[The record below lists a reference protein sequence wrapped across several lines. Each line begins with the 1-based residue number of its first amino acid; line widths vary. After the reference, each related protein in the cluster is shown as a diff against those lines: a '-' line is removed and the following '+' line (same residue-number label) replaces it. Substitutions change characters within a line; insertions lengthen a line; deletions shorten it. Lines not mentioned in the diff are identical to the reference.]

1 MCHSVPTKV
10 KREQHLRSAGLEIAV
25 GVAAADWSLAE
36 GKGYYAVPNVPAG
49 TLKCPEALGRRGET
63 VIGWGFFLSL
73 SLESELLLAECDV
86 LCLIDRK

>member
-1 MCHSVPTKV
+1 MCRSVPNKV
-10 KREQHLRSAGLEIAV
+10 KRELHLRSVGLEIAV

-63 VIGWGFFLSL
+63 VIGWVFLSL